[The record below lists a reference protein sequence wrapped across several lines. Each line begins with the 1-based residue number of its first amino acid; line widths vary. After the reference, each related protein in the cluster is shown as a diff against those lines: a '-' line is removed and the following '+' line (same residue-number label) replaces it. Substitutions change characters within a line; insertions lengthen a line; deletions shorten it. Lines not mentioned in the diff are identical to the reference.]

1 MEFIAFTEAY
11 SRPVEN
17 ASHVALRKATEGA
30 ALAGWRI
37 VGIPDE
43 FEDMDAARDAVAHL
57 PDFEPIAFAVWIGF
71 VPNPEKYALFHRA
84 AAEKGIHL
92 LNEPTQYQ
100 FAQEFHRYYPLISE
114 FTAPSEVVE
123 SVEALERISI
133 PYPIFVPGSVQS
145 RKYLGLNACLAHNPE
160 ELHTLVS
167 ELLANH
173 ERSRDHVI
181 LRQYRP
187 LRHVQMHQG
196 FPQGREFRAFVL
208 DGKVLAIGYYW
219 QQADP
224 LQHLDSLEKAAVQM
238 LAEKVARLVPSR
250 WIALDI
256 GQAETGEWWVIELGD
271 AQFSGTA
278 TITQFQV
285 FSQLRQALLPS

>member
-11 SRPVEN
+11 SRPLEN

-30 ALAGWRI
+30 TLAGWRV
-37 VGIPDE
+37 VGIPDD
-43 FEDMDAARDAVAHL
+43 FEGIDAARDAIAHL
-57 PDFEPIAFAVWIGF
+57 PDFTEGAVGAWIGF
-71 VPNPEKYALFHRA
+71 VPGPEKYALFYQA
-84 AAEKGIHL
+84 AAEKGIRL
-92 LNEPTQYQ
+92 LNGPTQYQ
-100 FAQEFHRYYPLISE
+100 FAQEFHRYYPLINE
-114 FTAPSEVVE
+114 FTALSEVVD
-123 SVEALERISI
+123 SAEALERISV
-133 PYPIFVPGSVQS
+133 PYPIFVRGSVQS
-145 RKYLGLNACLAHNPE
+145 KKYLGLNACLANNLD
-160 ELHTLVS
+160 ELRTLVTA
-167 ELLANH
+167 LLANH

-208 DGKVLAIGYYW
+208 DGKVLAMGYYW

-224 LQHLDSLEKAAVQM
+224 LQHLDSLEEAVVRS

-278 TITQFQV
+278 TLTQFQV
-285 FSQLRQALLPS
+285 FSQLRQTLLPS